1 MGFKRVITEMIDE
14 LQALK
19 SSGIQAV
26 FDNRINSRRAWSLEN
41 DEILSLGASESL
53 SDTNTYLTLV
63 RLSILEEN
71 YFSKFKA
78 NKEYR
83 KILEHV
89 SRGFG
94 QKYWEI
100 IKRYGDVN
108 SRLTEFI
115 ASDFCSPYR
124 FTYPGIGRVSST
136 NLRYAKI
143 ALDLE
148 KLFGSTEMLNVIE
161 VGIGYGGQAVAVN
174 ELNGFASYRL
184 VDLPEVER
192 LAQKYV
198 NTFYPS
204 IVSKLS
210 DTAENWDLLISNY
223 AFSELSREIQEDYM
237 KKYIQKS
244 KRGYIIFNDITD
256 NKFSTFSISE
266 FIESIPGAELLKEF
280 PLTYPRN
287 KLVVWGHL
295 TSDALIQE

>member
-1 MGFKRVITEMIDE
+1 MGFKRVLIEIVDE

-19 SSGIQAV
+19 STGIQTV
-26 FDNRINSRRAWSLEN
+26 FDNGINSRRAWSLEKK
-41 DEILSLGASESL
+41 EILGLGASESL
-53 SDTNTYLTLV
+53 SDTNTYLSLVKLSTLDE
-63 RLSILEEN
+63 S

-83 KILEHV
+83 KVLEHV

-94 QKYWEI
+94 QNYWEI
-100 IKRYGDVN
+100 INRYASIN
-108 SRLTEFI
+108 SKLTNFI
-115 ASDFCSPYR
+115 TADFCSPYR

-148 KLFGSTEMLNVIE
+148 KLFGSTEILTVIE
-161 VGIGYGGQAVAVN
+161 VGVGYGGQAVAIN

-184 VDLPEVER
+184 VDLPEVQK

-198 NTFYPS
+198 KTFYPS
-204 IVSKLS
+204 ILHKISNTS
-210 DTAENWDLLISNY
+210 ENWDLLISNY

-237 KKYIQKS
+237 KKYIKKS
-244 KRGYIIFNDITD
+244 KRGYVIFNDITD
-256 NKFSTFSISE
+256 NQFSTFSISE
-266 FIESIPGAELLKEF
+266 FIESIPGAEILNEF

-287 KLVVWGHL
+287 KLVVWGHS

>member
-1 MGFKRVITEMIDE
+1 MGFKRVLIEIVDE

-19 SSGIQAV
+19 STGIQAV
-26 FDNRINSRRAWSLEN
+26 FDNGINSRRAWSLEKN
-41 DEILSLGASESL
+41 EILRLGASESL
-53 SDTNTYLTLV
+53 SDTNTYLSLVKLSTLDE
-63 RLSILEEN
+63 S

-83 KILEHV
+83 KVLEHV

-94 QKYWEI
+94 QNYWEI
-100 IKRYGDVN
+100 INRYASIN
-108 SRLTEFI
+108 SKLTKFI
-115 ASDFCSPYR
+115 TSDFCSPYR

-148 KLFGSTEMLNVIE
+148 KLFGSTEMLTVIE
-161 VGIGYGGQAVAVN
+161 VGVGYGGQAVAIN

-184 VDLPEVER
+184 VDLPEVQK
-192 LAQKYV
+192 LAQKYLK
-198 NTFYPS
+198 TFYPS
-204 IVSKLS
+204 ILLKISNTS
-210 DTAENWDLLISNY
+210 ENWDLLISNY

-237 KKYIQKS
+237 KKYIKKS
-244 KRGYIIFNDITD
+244 KRGYVIFNDITD
-256 NKFSTFSISE
+256 NQFSTFSISE
-266 FIESIPGAELLKEF
+266 FIESIPGAEILNEF

-287 KLVVWGHL
+287 KLVVWGHS